1 MSWGT
6 PNVSEQRARF
16 MARPATGSPPA
27 PPRRHF
33 LIANLELE
41 IPITTV
47 FSDDYIF
54 LIANILRFF
63 ILSHKGLAVR
73 EQGLTLK
80 HERLISRHRFLV
92 TPSLITGHC
101 LPNRDTAIK
110 KSRNLKKT
118 KSIPISNRDKSGTFC
133 SRFVSSRS
141 ARRARVAASHASRRD
156 HLPAFSASMLESKTR

>member
-47 FSDDYIF
+47 FSGASIF

-63 ILSHKGLAVR
+63 IISHKGLAVR

-80 HERLISRHRFLV
+80 HGRLISRHRFLV
-92 TPSLITGHC
+92 TRHSSPVTAFLIETPRLKNHV
-101 LPNRDTAIK
+101 T
-110 KSRNLKKT
+110 SRKQNQSQFL
-118 KSIPISNRDKSGTFC
+118 
-133 SRFVSSRS
+133 
-141 ARRARVAASHASRRD
+141 
-156 HLPAFSASMLESKTR
+156 